1 MKYELKYDEERDL
14 IMGQVH
20 GEFDSSVVV
29 KMVSDLG
36 AMIQEHDCYRLLN
49 NLRDAKIT
57 PETLDI
63 YAMPRVVEKTREV
76 VRCRRAIL
84 VNPPLEDFL
93 FLETASVNMGHQ
105 FKIFT
110 DSDAAIKWLLGS
122 GAAPAKPDADA
133 H

>member
-14 IMGQVH
+14 ILGQVR
-20 GEFDSSVVV
+20 GGFDSSVVSQ
-29 KMVSDLG
+29 MVSDLG
-36 AMIQEHDCYRLLN
+36 DMIRKRGCYRFLN
-49 NLRDAKIT
+49 DLRDAKIT
-57 PETLDI
+57 SETFDI
-63 YAMPRVVEKTREV
+63 YRMPRNVAKSKEA

-110 DSDAAIKWLLGS
+110 DPDAALEWLQGREPMAS
-122 GAAPAKPDADA
+122 EKEKME
-133 H
+133 